1 MKYNV
6 GNHVLGGI
14 HMYHTL
20 EEFLQDW
27 NYEGS
32 ATQKILDA
40 LTDESLSQSVA
51 AGHRTLGELAWHVV
65 TSVHQIIS
73 QTGLQFEGAAGEAVP
88 ASAKE
93 MADSYR
99 ITSENLVSAIKEQW
113 NDATLKE
120 IKEMFGQPMP
130 VAVILGMTNTHQI
143 HHRGQMTILMRQA
156 GLKVPGVYG
165 PSKEEW
171 GA

>member
-1 MKYNV
+1 MKYNI
-6 GNHVLGGI
+6 GNHIIGGI
-14 HMYHTL
+14 HMYHSID
-20 EEFLQDW
+20 EFLQDW
-27 NYEGS
+27 QYEAS

-40 LTDESLSQSVA
+40 LSDESLAQEVA
-51 AGHRTLGELAWHVV
+51 PGHRTLGELSWHVV
-65 TSVHQIIS
+65 TSVHQMLS
-73 QTGLQFEGAAGEAVP
+73 QAGLQFEGAQGEDVP

-93 MADSYR
+93 IADSYR
-99 ITSENLVSAIKEQW
+99 TTSENLVSAIKKQW
-113 NDATLKE
+113 NEESLKE
-120 IKEMFGQPMP
+120 VKEVFGQQMP
-130 VAVILGMTNTHQI
+130 VAVTLVMMNTHQI

>member
-1 MKYNV
+1 
-6 GNHVLGGI
+6 
-14 HMYHTL
+14 MYHTL

-40 LTDESLSQSVA
+40 LTDESLSQEVA
-51 AGHRTLGELAWHVV
+51 PGHRTLGELAWHVV
-65 TSVHQIIS
+65 TSLHLFLSSI
-73 QTGLQFEGAAGEAVP
+73 GLEFEGANGEEVP
-88 ASAKE
+88 TNAKE
-93 MADSYR
+93 IADGYR
-99 ITSENLVSAIKEQW
+99 KTNENLVSAIKEQW
-113 NDATLKE
+113 NDESLKE
-120 IKEMFGQPMP
+120 LKEVFGQQMP
-130 VAVILGMTNTHQI
+130 VAVTLGMLNTHQI

>member
-1 MKYNV
+1 MV
-6 GNHVLGGI
+6 ITTFLGGL

-20 EEFLQDW
+20 EEFLQNW
-27 NYEGS
+27 NYESNG
-32 ATQKILDA
+32 TQKVLDA

-51 AGHRTLGELAWHVV
+51 PGHRTLGELSWHVV
-65 TSVHQIIS
+65 TSLHLFLSSI
-73 QTGLQFEGAAGEAVP
+73 GLEFEGANGEEVP

-93 MADSYR
+93 MAESYR
-99 ITSENLVSAIKEQW
+99 TTSENLVSAINTQW
-113 NDATLKE
+113 NDGTLKE
-120 IKEMFGQPMP
+120 VKDLFGQQMP
-130 VAVILGMTNTHQI
+130 VSVILGMLNTHQI